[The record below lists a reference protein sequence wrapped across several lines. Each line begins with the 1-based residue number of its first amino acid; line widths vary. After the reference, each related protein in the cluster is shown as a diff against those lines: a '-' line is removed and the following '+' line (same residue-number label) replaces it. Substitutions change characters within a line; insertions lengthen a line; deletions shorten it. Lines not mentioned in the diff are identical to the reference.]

1 MAFDDEGSRESESDL
16 AFRHPVGVGV
26 VVIEAR
32 IVIFG
37 DLKSVLEG
45 VAGIDAD
52 ENIVAIFQWGNA
64 ETVEMN
70 IGGLGATVIKLQFH
84 GVAGVDTEGGGSV
97 EAVVGV
103 GFDLAPIEGNFGGL
117 EDKCGAENALD
128 AADFWWVGE
137 LGGWG
142 FAFRQRFG
150 GKGDKRK
157 QGREE
162 NQEFEKGD
170 RRGHGNL
177 RARGFCE
184 EYGKRKVASAG
195 RRLGGRRRQKSVEER
210 LFILK
215 IRGRNRGED

>member
-52 ENIVAIFQWGNA
+52 ENVVAIFQWGNA

-70 IGGLGATVIKLQFH
+70 IGGLGATVIKIQFY

-117 EDKCGAENALD
+117 ANSVGGDLLSGNALEERVIKENK
-128 AADFWWVGE
+128 A
-137 LGGWG
+137 
-142 FAFRQRFG
+142 
-150 GKGDKRK
+150 GKRTK
-157 QGREE
+157 
-162 NQEFEKGD
+162 
-170 RRGHGNL
+170 NL
-177 RARGFCE
+177 RKE
-184 EYGKRKVASAG
+184 I
-195 RRLGGRRRQKSVEER
+195 GGCME
-210 LFILK
+210 I
-215 IRGRNRGED
+215 